1 MELCKHCSNELNGNF
16 CSFCGKP
23 AKLNRI
29 DRAYIRR
36 EIANVLNLD
45 KGFFFTIKELIIR
58 PGSSIRNFL
67 ETDRHRLVKPII
79 FILVSSLIYSLVNG
93 FFNFEEHYINYNAS
107 QQSSLGVIMK
117 WMQSNYGYANI
128 MMGIFIAFFVKLFF
142 RKYQYNVYEILI
154 LICYIVGIAMLILA
168 LFVFL
173 QVITGISV
181 MTFASV
187 LIVFYITW
195 SIADF
200 FDSKKVVNYVKS
212 LSSYMVGMIVFFLLI
227 MSVGILID
235 FIKHI

>member
-1 MELCKHCSNELNGNF
+1 MKLCKHCSNELNGNF

-29 DRAYIRR
+29 DGRYIQY
-36 EIANVLNLD
+36 EMASVLNLD

-58 PGSSIRNFL
+58 PGGSIRFFL
-67 ETDRHRLVKPII
+67 KEDRHRLVKPII

-93 FFNFEEHYINYNAS
+93 FVNFEAHYINYNGLE
-107 QQSSLGVIMK
+107 QSALVVIMK
-117 WMQSNYGYANI
+117 WIQSNYGYANI

-142 RKYQYNVYEILI
+142 RKYQYNIYEILI

-168 LFVFL
+168 LFVLL
-173 QVITGISV
+173 QVITGISL

-187 LIVFYITW
+187 LILLYITW

-200 FDSKKVVNYVKS
+200 FDRKKVINYVKS
-212 LSSYMVGMIVFFLLI
+212 LSSYMVGMIVFFFI
-227 MSVGILID
+227 IISVGIFIDLI
-235 FIKHI
+235 KQ